1 MKKLVFLLSLFLVG
15 IVHSGVPSIQD
26 YKNKKSNNI
35 YDSYIYGLESGIEW
49 AYEHTYSKHAIEI
62 YCKPRDLVLS
72 AKQLRAMIDAEID
85 DNISFYTKYSD
96 APLLGLALRNAY
108 VSSFSCN

>member
-1 MKKLVFLLSLFLVG
+1 MKKFIFLLSLLLVNT
-15 IVHSGVPSIQD
+15 VYSAVPSIQE
-26 YKNKKSNNI
+26 YQSKKSNDL
-35 YDSYIYGLESGIEW
+35 YDSYIYGLENGIEW
-49 AYEHTYSKHAIEI
+49 AYELTYSKYAIEI

-72 AKQLRAMIDAEID
+72 AKQLRGMIDAEIK

-108 VSSFSCN
+108 VSRFLCN